1 MTDKCRR
8 IMGYDGSGLDGT
20 RQVGGEPNP
29 GREGFMDYTIRYSC
43 VCDIGKR
50 RAMNQDNFI
59 CGGRCLGDGG
69 AAPAF
74 PISGSASSDE
84 VTLLGVFDGMGG
96 EERGEVASLIAARRA
111 KALRLGDDPEAELV
125 KYCVE
130 ANEEICEY
138 IVRNR
143 LTSMGTTAALLAFG
157 PFGIALCNIG
167 DSKVFRYASGALEQI
182 ARDHVA
188 MATRGRK
195 PLLLQNLGIPRDE
208 LRIEPFTAMGS
219 YADGDLYLICS
230 DGLTDMVPLDD
241 IRGEIERSAFESLAP
256 ALLQRALENGGRDN
270 VTIIAC
276 RVEKRPAR
284 LLRRLFGK

>member
-1 MTDKCRR
+1 
-8 IMGYDGSGLDGT
+8 
-20 RQVGGEPNP
+20 
-29 GREGFMDYTIRYSC
+29 MDYTIRYSC

-59 CGGRCLGDGG
+59 CSGRCLGDGG

-74 PISGSASSDE
+74 PINGSASSDE

-138 IVRNR
+138 IVQNR
-143 LTSMGTTAALLAFG
+143 LTSMGTTAAMLAFG

-182 ARDHVA
+182 SRDHVA
-188 MATRGRK
+188 MAARGRK
-195 PLLLQNLGIPRDE
+195 PPLLQNLGIPRDE
-208 LRIEPFTAMGS
+208 LRIEPYTAMGS
-219 YADGDLYLICS
+219 YQDGDLYLICS

-284 LLRRLFGK
+284 LLRWLFRK